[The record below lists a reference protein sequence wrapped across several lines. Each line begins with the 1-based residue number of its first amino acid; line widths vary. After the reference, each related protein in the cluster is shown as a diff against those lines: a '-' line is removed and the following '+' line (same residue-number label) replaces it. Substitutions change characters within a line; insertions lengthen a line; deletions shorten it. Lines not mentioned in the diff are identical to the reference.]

1 MSPMR
6 LQVLL
11 VDDDKNIRQ
20 TLQVSLKSLDCD
32 VSTASSVEDAIVLLK
47 SRGFDF
53 VLTDFK
59 LEKSTGIDVIRY
71 SKKIRPTPIS
81 AVMTAYASFDNAVE
95 AIKEGAY
102 DYLPKPFTSA
112 QLEHLLQKVR
122 TLVDLQREND
132 RLKTDSGQF
141 DFFEGMTS
149 PAMNRLREFVGRV
162 SNSEATILMIG
173 ESGTGK
179 TELAKNIHRISDRK
193 AAPFIVVNCTSLTES
208 LLESELFGHVKGAYT
223 GATQDRIGKFE
234 LAKGG
239 TLFIDEIG
247 DLSPSGQSKLLRFL
261 QEKII
266 ERVGGN
272 QSISIDARVIAATNR
287 DLNEAVQAGKFREDL
302 YYRLNVFECHMPG
315 LRYRQEDLPVL
326 VERFRREFS
335 RAAHKEGISI
345 PEDLLKHLVTY
356 SWPGNVRE
364 LRNTIER
371 LVYLSDGKEL
381 SFDDLPEAI
390 QKQGRHPLKNDGRV
404 FRTIEDV
411 EREHISR
418 VLEQTAN
425 QERAA
430 EILGITTV
438 TLWRKR
444 KQYGLP

>member
-1 MSPMR
+1 MNNIR

-20 TLQVSLKSLDCD
+20 TLLVSLKGLDCD
-32 VSTASSVEDAIVLLK
+32 VTAATSVEDAIVTLK
-47 SRGFDF
+47 SRSFDF
-53 VLTDFK
+53 ILTDYR
-59 LEKSTGIDVIRY
+59 LEKSTGIDLIKFAKRL
-71 SKKIRPTPIS
+71 RPVPIS

-102 DYLPKPFTSA
+102 DYLPKPFTAA
-112 QLEHLLQKVR
+112 QLEYLLKKVR
-122 TLVDLQREND
+122 TLIELKRENEK
-132 RLKTDSGQF
+132 LKADSDKF

-162 SNSEATILMIG
+162 SSSDATILMIG

-179 TELAKNIHRISDRK
+179 TELAKHIHRHSDRRDS
-193 AAPFIVVNCTSLTES
+193 PFIVVNCTSLAES

-247 DLSPSGQSKLLRFL
+247 ELSAGGQSKLLRFL

-272 QSISIDARVIAATNR
+272 QSIAIDTRVIAATNR
-287 DLNEAVQAGKFREDL
+287 DLGEAVKAGKFREDL
-302 YYRLNVFECHMPG
+302 YYRLNVFECHLVG
-315 LRYRQEDLPVL
+315 LRYRIEDLPVL
-326 VERFRREFS
+326 MERFKREFS
-335 RAAHKEGISI
+335 MSAHKEDLDI
-345 PEDLLKHLVTY
+345 PKELLGHLHND

-371 LVYLSDGKEL
+371 LVYLSPGKEL
-381 SFDDLPEAI
+381 SFTDLPESINQPA
-390 QKQGRHPLKNDGRV
+390 RDNLDRPATLEE
-404 FRTIEDV
+404 IE
-411 EREHISR
+411 RKHISE
-418 VLEQTAN
+418 VLKSETN
-425 QERAA
+425 QEKAA